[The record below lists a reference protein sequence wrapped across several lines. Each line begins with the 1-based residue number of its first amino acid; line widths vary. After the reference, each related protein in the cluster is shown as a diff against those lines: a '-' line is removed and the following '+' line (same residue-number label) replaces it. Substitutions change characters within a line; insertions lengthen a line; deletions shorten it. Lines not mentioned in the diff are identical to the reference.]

1 MKLSTG
7 YLLALTSVS
16 DAKKGGKKNKEN
28 SKKARIS
35 GESFGEHCLA
45 EKNDNGILTLTT
57 VKGLNE
63 VTNCH
68 REIRCPAGYFVER
81 KIAFIQGLHDCGG
94 CEPEQWT
101 YQDGHFIDSQGNVH
115 NSISC
120 NHNYEHNVFRL
131 TYRIGLIVFLI
142 SYSK

>member
-7 YLLALTSVS
+7 YLLALASVS
-16 DAKKGGKKNKEN
+16 DAKKGGKKKKEN
-28 SKKARIS
+28 NKKPRIS

-45 EKNDNGILTLTT
+45 EKNEDGILTLTT

-68 REIRCPAGYFVER
+68 REIRCPAGYHVER
-81 KIAFIQGLHDCGG
+81 KIGFIKGLHNCLG
-94 CEPEQWT
+94 CEPNQWT
-101 YQDGHFIDSQGNVH
+101 DSKGNVH

-120 NHNYEHNVFRL
+120 RHNFEHNVFRL
-131 TYRIGLIVFLI
+131 TYRIGLIDFR
-142 SYSK
+142 K